1 MKTRG
6 MREREKESS
15 VREEVGE
22 EEEKRTQK
30 GKNEYV
36 SQWMTDT
43 ESGLGGPERDY
54 GEAALVRIIMA
65 AVYYSGGRYYRDKL
79 TRRVRRG
86 EGFGFS
92 RALHLYTCVST
103 CVETGISCCLF
114 WYTR

>member
-1 MKTRG
+1 M
-6 MREREKESS
+6 
-15 VREEVGE
+15 REEVGE

-65 AVYYSGGRYYRDKL
+65 AVLLLWRPVL
-79 TRRVRRG
+79 
-86 EGFGFS
+86 
-92 RALHLYTCVST
+92 
-103 CVETGISCCLF
+103 
-114 WYTR
+114 

>member
-1 MKTRG
+1 MRIRRKKKRRRRKKMKTRG

-65 AVYYSGGRYYRDKL
+65 AVLLLWRPVL
-79 TRRVRRG
+79 
-86 EGFGFS
+86 
-92 RALHLYTCVST
+92 
-103 CVETGISCCLF
+103 
-114 WYTR
+114 

>member
-1 MKTRG
+1 MRIRRKKKRRRRKKTKTRG

-15 VREEVGE
+15 VREEVGEE

-65 AVYYSGGRYYRDKL
+65 AVLLLWRPVL
-79 TRRVRRG
+79 
-86 EGFGFS
+86 
-92 RALHLYTCVST
+92 
-103 CVETGISCCLF
+103 
-114 WYTR
+114 